1 MKRKGII
8 IYLVLCIVAE
18 LCLAAV
24 YFIPIQFQY
33 DGKTIGSV
41 TDWDKNVQSYHRKVK
56 NSNGRWKKELDF
68 RYSYVMELTYEV
80 DGEEYVIYY
89 EKKKHDCFGS
99 EIEVRYR
106 TADPQDCVVMS
117 VQFIRYCTAAF
128 ICAAVCIP
136 LAYLITY
143 LYKKHK
149 ASAAHN
155 QSAV

>member
-1 MKRKGII
+1 MRRKGII

-24 YFIPIQFQY
+24 YFIPVQFQY

-41 TDWDKNVQSYHRKVK
+41 TDTDMEIESFY
-56 NSNGRWKKELDF
+56 
-68 RYSYVMELTYEV
+68 RYSHKRYGGSEKRRDYRFYYIMELTYEV
-80 DGEEYVIYY
+80 DEKEYVVYY
-89 EKKKHDCFGS
+89 EKEQRDSFGS
-99 EIEVRYR
+99 EIKVRYR
-106 TADPQDCVVMS
+106 TSDPQDCVVMP
-117 VQFIRYCTAAF
+117 VQFIKYRTAAF

>member
-1 MKRKGII
+1 MRRKGII

-24 YFIPIQFQY
+24 YFIPIQIQY
-33 DGKTIGSV
+33 DGTVVGSV
-41 TDWDKNVQSYHRKVK
+41 TGYDMEAYTYYRNVKRGTGYE
-56 NSNGRWKKELDF
+56 KEPEIGF
-68 RYSYVMELTYEV
+68 YYTMELTYEV
-80 DGEEYVIYY
+80 DGTEYITYY
-89 EKKKHDCFGS
+89 DRKKHDSYGS
-99 EIEVRYR
+99 EVEVRYR
-106 TADPQDCVVMS
+106 ISDPQDCVVIPAR
-117 VQFIRYCTAAF
+117 FDRYKKAAL